1 LGSIDSKQDRKRPS
15 SLLKTQIVPI
25 ETAGF
30 EPRGLLNPIRVPI
43 PRKPCL
49 GRQASRGVFPPGR
62 GLLRRAGAARQDA
75 RADGAT
81 VPRRSSSGA
90 DDRTGALDPARAPE
104 REAGRGCF
112 PAPRIVNSPP
122 LLEVAG
128 GDHQPC
134 DQRDEHQYVEPERS
148 LVPPERRFGLRRVT
162 SRLDVGAQGEFIGE
176 VRALADGGELW
187 VSADREGC
195 HLFLSAVASSLA
207 CRHSEA
213 EE

>member
-1 LGSIDSKQDRKRPS
+1 MAHRPRSLSPSGDRRRESRTGGERLSCGARNTVQD
-15 SLLKTQIVPI
+15 
-25 ETAGF
+25 
-30 EPRGLLNPIRVPI
+30 
-43 PRKPCL
+43 
-49 GRQASRGVFPPGR
+49 PPGR
-62 GLLRRAGAARQDA
+62 SAPVKAAPRVGRFRSPSA
-75 RADGAT
+75 SDG
-81 VPRRSSSGA
+81 
-90 DDRTGALDPARAPE
+90 
-104 REAGRGCF
+104 F